1 MRDAQAHIAGIGTDA
16 GMSSAIPDIIRFDG
30 VSYRYPGGKDVLT
43 DVSFSIRQG
52 EMLYVT
58 GPSGA
63 GKTTLLRL
71 IAALCHASRGQIVV
85 MGQNLSALKN
95 RRIPAYRQHIG
106 LVFQNFNL
114 LYDRTVF
121 DNVALPLV
129 VRGYTHADIGRRTRA
144 ALDAVGLL
152 KREKSLPLTLS
163 GGEQQRVGIARAIV
177 TKPALILADEPT
189 GNLDTRSTHEV
200 LDIFDQ
206 LNGLGRTIVL
216 ITHEDEVAE
225 RARRVVRM
233 RDGKIVSDARN
244 APRAAAHLSGGA
256 R

>member
-1 MRDAQAHIAGIGTDA
+1 MTDL
-16 GMSSAIPDIIRFDG
+16 IRFDR
-30 VSYRYPGGKDVLT
+30 VSYRYPGGQDVLA
-43 DVSFSIRQG
+43 DVSFAIAQG
-52 EMLYVT
+52 EMAYIT

-63 GKTTLLRL
+63 GKTTVLRL
-71 IAALCHASRGQIVV
+71 IAALCRATRGQIVV
-85 MGQNLSALKN
+85 MGQNLSTLKP
-95 RRIPAYRQHIG
+95 RHVPAFRQRLG

-129 VRGYTHADIGRRTRA
+129 IRGYAHADIGRRVRA

-152 KREKSLPLTLS
+152 GKEKVLPLTLS

-189 GNLDTRSTHEV
+189 GNLDPEMALEVMRGFARFNEVGVTVLVATHAIDLIEAV
-200 LDIFDQ
+200 PRRIIHLEQ
-206 LNGLGRTIVL
+206 GR
-216 ITHEDEVAE
+216 ITDKH
-225 RARRVVRM
+225 
-233 RDGKIVSDARN
+233 
-244 APRAAAHLSGGA
+244 PLAASKLKEAASHGH

>member
-1 MRDAQAHIAGIGTDA
+1 VTEL
-16 GMSSAIPDIIRFDG
+16 IRFDQ
-30 VSYRYPGGKDVLT
+30 VSYRYAGGLDVLSG
-43 DVSFSIRQG
+43 VSFEIAQG
-52 EMLYVT
+52 EMVYVT

-71 IAALCHASRGQIVV
+71 MAALCRINRGQLVV
-85 MGQNLSALKN
+85 MGQNLATIKP
-95 RRIPAYRQHIG
+95 RHVAGFRQRLG

-129 VRGYTHADIGRRTRA
+129 IRGYAHSDIGRRVRG

-152 KREKSLPLTLS
+152 GKERVLPLTLS

-189 GNLDTRSTHEV
+189 GNLDPEMALEIMRGFARFNEAGVT
-200 LDIFDQ
+200 
-206 LNGLGRTIVL
+206 VL
-216 ITHEDEVAE
+216 IATHAIDLIEALP
-225 RARRVVRM
+225 RRIIHLEHGHITDKR
-233 RDGKIVSDARN
+233 
-244 APRAAAHLSGGA
+244 PTAASKLRETLHGPG
-256 R
+256 